1 MDGGH
6 VARPLGLFRQKKV
19 TIKESKPCLLKPQEV
34 LIMNTNKGVVREARN
49 FLFGPA
55 SVP

>member
-19 TIKESKPCLLKPQEV
+19 TIKESKPCPLKPQEV

-49 FLFGPA
+49 FLLGPA